1 MFRLEPTT
9 QFKKDFKSIPQS
21 KHDEIEKV
29 FNILSETGT
38 LPFVPYRT
46 HKLIGNYSG
55 HFEAHIEPDMLI
67 IWFKIL
73 DDNAISLTR
82 IGGHAKLF
90 GK

>member
-55 HFEAHIEPDMLI
+55 HFEPDMLI

-73 DDNAISLTR
+73 DNNAISLTR
-82 IGGHAKLF
+82 IGSHAKLF